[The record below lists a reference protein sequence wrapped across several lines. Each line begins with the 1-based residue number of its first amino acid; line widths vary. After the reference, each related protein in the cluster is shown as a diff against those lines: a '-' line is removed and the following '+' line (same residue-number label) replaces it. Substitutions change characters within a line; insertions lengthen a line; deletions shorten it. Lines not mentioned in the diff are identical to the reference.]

1 MKKTTNDYDSKV
13 YRKLFELAQK
23 EGPEA
28 IIDFIVEYED
38 LKGSDLLTKSIINGR
53 HDTLSFSK
61 KHKAMIDFIRSL
73 QLEKAPHFMRDLNFP
88 RFAKTITEEKIPTYI
103 EGAKALEDLQVK
115 NIRILD
121 KVNGIICYPTIIY
134 YDEDNITSISKQYTN
149 GVTIYQH
156 ISEGTN
162 LKTEMYRNSITF
174 SHNTPRIALSTE
186 IKKDEQIHTEADL
199 SDFGFD
205 IDTLPTY
212 EELTSLT
219 PPESLQ
225 KSKVYVKR

>member
-73 QLEKAPHFMRDLNFP
+73 QLEKAPLFMRDLNFP
-88 RFAKTITEEKIPTYI
+88 RFAKTLTE
-103 EGAKALEDLQVK
+103 
-115 NIRILD
+115 
-121 KVNGIICYPTIIY
+121 
-134 YDEDNITSISKQYTN
+134 
-149 GVTIYQH
+149 
-156 ISEGTN
+156 
-162 LKTEMYRNSITF
+162 
-174 SHNTPRIALSTE
+174 
-186 IKKDEQIHTEADL
+186 
-199 SDFGFD
+199 
-205 IDTLPTY
+205 
-212 EELTSLT
+212 
-219 PPESLQ
+219 
-225 KSKVYVKR
+225 

>member
-1 MKKTTNDYDSKV
+1 MNYNNPYYNPYQQYPYTMQPHQPQPQQTNY
-13 YRKLFELAQK
+13 L
-23 EGPEA
+23 P
-28 IIDFIVEYED
+28 
-38 LKGSDLLTKSIINGR
+38 LTFVNG
-53 HDTLSFSK
+53 
-61 KHKAMIDFIRSL
+61 
-73 QLEKAPHFMRDLNFP
+73 
-88 RFAKTITEEKIPTYI
+88 I

-186 IKKDEQIHTEADL
+186 IKKDGQIHTEADL